1 MTLSRSFRLCLL
13 AAALVV
19 LPQPAAAAPA
29 AKKAAPTETTL
40 EVKAKL
46 DAFARAHI
54 NKCNATLVPSRTAMS
69 VKKEKGRSVARYLEV
84 DPTTLTTE
92 IYEGKTPGS
101 RYLGHIVYLEKTYES
116 VGKTKGEAES
126 GPFKAVKARR
136 VRELTS
142 YDKGAWRY

>member
-1 MTLSRSFRLCLL
+1 MTLSRSFHLCLFV
-13 AAALVV
+13 AALLL
-19 LPQPAAAAPA
+19 LPQPAEAASA
-29 AKKAAPTETTL
+29 AQKTAQAETTL

-54 NKCNATLVPSRTAMS
+54 NKCNATLVPCRTAMS
-69 VKKEKGRSVARYLEV
+69 VKKEKGRYVARYLEV
-84 DPTTLTTE
+84 DPSTLTTE
-92 IYEGKTPGS
+92 IYEGKKPGS
-101 RYLGHIVYLEKTYES
+101 YLGHIVYLEKTYEC
-116 VGKTKGEAES
+116 VGKTKGAAES

>member
-54 NKCNATLVPSRTAMS
+54 NKCNATLVPCRTAM
-69 VKKEKGRSVARYLEV
+69 
-84 DPTTLTTE
+84 
-92 IYEGKTPGS
+92 S